1 MKMTILQNL
10 QYTVLDL
17 DNNNNCQYP
26 DQWCS
31 GKFGAGGKINLEITY
46 FSSFLQ
52 AEMVSSVLFFSCMMQ
67 FR

>member
-17 DNNNNCQYP
+17 DNNNNCQSP

-31 GKFGAGGKINLEITY
+31 GKFGAGEKSTLKSPI
-46 FSSFLQ
+46 FLHFCK
-52 AEMVSSVLFFSCMMQ
+52 LKWCHLYFFSHA
-67 FR
+67 